1 MTEEMFGAVA
11 EECPRKGMCEV
22 TLSPSVLQNQDGC
35 FSADRL
41 AKSQERRKARGSSE
55 K

>member
-1 MTEEMFGAVA
+1 MF
-11 EECPRKGMCEV
+11 EV
-22 TLSPSVLQNQDGC
+22 ILSPSVLQSQEGC

-41 AKSQERRKARGSSE
+41 AKGQERRKARGSSE